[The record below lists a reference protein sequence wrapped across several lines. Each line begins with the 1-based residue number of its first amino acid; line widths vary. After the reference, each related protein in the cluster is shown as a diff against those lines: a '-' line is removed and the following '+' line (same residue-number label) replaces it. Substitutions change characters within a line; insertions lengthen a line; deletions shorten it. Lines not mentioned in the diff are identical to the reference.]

1 MEKFTHY
8 EIEAIEQSESS
19 PDHGV
24 FEIKPLERGFGNTL
38 GNSLRRVLL
47 SNIEGYSLF
56 AIKVPGINH
65 EFQAMDGVKEDLTQ
79 IILNLKKLIIKID
92 SDVFGEQEQA
102 QTKLEKWPT
111 LKIDVVGKGEPITGA
126 DIETPAGFTII
137 NKDIYIATVSEGH
150 KFKMELYADTGRGFR
165 TFEENKERVNAI
177 NTIAVDSNYSPIIK
191 VAYHVTE
198 SKTSK
203 SATTDTLTIEIATN
217 GSVSAADA
225 LALSAKI
232 LVEHYKPIV
241 NLNESMNEKI
251 IMEKGAD
258 TASNQ
263 SLAISIDELELTVR
277 SYNCLKRAGIQTIQ
291 QLTDK
296 TKSEIEKIR
305 NLGKK
310 SFKEIIK
317 KIEDRNMK
325 LKDE

>member
-1 MEKFTHY
+1 MEKF
-8 EIEAIEQSESS
+8 EQLEVKQITESNTE
-19 PDHGV
+19 DYGV
-24 FEIKPLERGFGNTL
+24 FSISPLERGFGNTL

-56 AIKVPGINH
+56 AIKVPNANH
-65 EFQAMDGVKEDLTQ
+65 EFQTLPGVKEDLTQ

-92 SDVFGEQEQA
+92 SDVFGETEQKN
-102 QTKLEKWPT
+102 TKLEKWPT
-111 LKIDVVGKGEPITGA
+111 LKIEVNGGTVTGA
-126 DIETPAGFTII
+126 DIETPAGFTIV
-137 NKDIYIATVSEGH
+137 NKDIYIATVDANH
-150 KFKMELYADTGRGFR
+150 KFKMELYARTGRGFK
-165 TFEENKERVNAI
+165 TFEENKELIDAI
-177 NTIAVDSNYSPIIK
+177 NTIAVDSNFSPVVK
-191 VAYHVTE
+191 VSYKVNE
-198 SKTSK
+198 IKTSK
-203 SATTDTLTIEIATN
+203 NDTSDELILEIATN
-217 GSVSAADA
+217 GSVTAKDA
-225 LALSAKI
+225 LSLSARI
-232 LVEHYKPIV
+232 LVEHYQPIV
-241 NLNESMNEKI
+241 NLNESINDIQVMSE
-251 IMEKGAD
+251 
-258 TASNQ
+258 SNDKAVGS